1 MKSMTRKSNR
11 NVVAVAAAL
20 VFSGLMMAAGPAC
33 ADDVD
38 RAKSDAGLGLA
49 TVVANIFY
57 IPVKVAY
64 AVVGGVT
71 GGLAYAVTAGNQSV
85 AERVWVSSVGGDYV
99 LTGDMIAGQQKIQF
113 SGATDPD
120 L

>member
-1 MKSMTRKSNR
+1 MMKKR
-11 NVVAVAAAL
+11 NKQVTAALAGL
-20 VFSGLMMAAGPAC
+20 VFSATMIVAGPAL

-64 AVVGGVT
+64 AIVGGVT
-71 GGLAYAVTAGNQSV
+71 GGLAYAMTAGNQQV

-99 LTGDMIAGQQKIQF
+99 LTGDMVAGEQKIQF
-113 SGATDPD
+113 SGTTDPD

>member
-1 MKSMTRKSNR
+1 MRMEHNQRIG
-11 NVVAVAAAL
+11 AAAAAL
-20 VFSGLMMAAGPAC
+20 VFAATMLAASPAA
-33 ADDVD
+33 ADDVK

-49 TVVANIFY
+49 TVVANVFY

-64 AVVGGVT
+64 AAVGGVT
-71 GGLAYAVTAGNQSV
+71 GGLAYAVTAGNKQV

-99 LTGDMIAGQQKIQF
+99 LTGDMVAGEQKINF
-113 SGATDPD
+113 NGITDPD

>member
-1 MKSMTRKSNR
+1 MMRKHNQR
-11 NVVAVAAAL
+11 YFAVAAAL
-20 VFSGLMMAAGPAC
+20 AFSATILIASPAR
-33 ADDVD
+33 ADDVR

-57 IPVKVAY
+57 IPVKIGY

-71 GGLAYAVTAGNQSV
+71 GGLAYAVTVGNKDV

-99 LTGDMIAGQQKIQF
+99 LTGDMVAGQQKIHF
-113 SGATDPD
+113 SGTTDPD

>member
-1 MKSMTRKSNR
+1 MMMEHHKRIY
-11 NVVAVAAAL
+11 AAGAAL
-20 VFSGLMMAAGPAC
+20 VFSATMLFAVPAS
-33 ADDVD
+33 ADDVK
-38 RAKSDAGLGLA
+38 RAKADAGLGLA

-64 AVVGGVT
+64 AAVGGIT
-71 GGLAYAVTAGNQSV
+71 GGLAYAVTAGNKSV

-99 LTGDMIAGQQKIQF
+99 LTGDMVAGDQKINF
-113 SGATDPD
+113 NGVTDPD

>member
-1 MKSMTRKSNR
+1 MMKKHNQWH
-11 NVVAVAAAL
+11 VAVAAAL
-20 VFSGLMMAAGPAC
+20 AFSATIFIGSPAL
-33 ADDVD
+33 ADDVG

-57 IPVKVAY
+57 IPVKVGY

-71 GGLAYAVTAGNQSV
+71 GGLAYAVTAGNKDV

-99 LTGDMIAGQQKIQF
+99 LTGDMVAGQQKIHF
-113 SGATDPD
+113 NGVTDPD

>member
-1 MKSMTRKSNR
+1 MSRKR
-11 NVVAVAAAL
+11 NNSVAAILATL
-20 VFSGLMMAAGPAC
+20 VFSVAMLATSVVH
-33 ADDVD
+33 ADDVQ

-49 TVVANIFY
+49 TVVANVFY

-64 AVVGGVT
+64 AAVGGIT
-71 GGLAYAVTAGNQSV
+71 GGLAYAVTAGNKSV

-99 LTGDMIAGQQKIQF
+99 LTGDMVAGQQKIQF
-113 SGATDPD
+113 SGSTDPD

>member
-1 MKSMTRKSNR
+1 MRKHNKR
-11 NVVAVAAAL
+11 FFAVAAAL
-20 VFSGLMMAAGPAC
+20 AFSATLFTGSSAL

-57 IPVKVAY
+57 IPVKVGY
-64 AVVGGVT
+64 AAVGGVT
-71 GGLAYAVTAGNQSV
+71 GGLAYAVTAGNKAV

-99 LTGDMIAGQQKIQF
+99 LTGDMVAGQQKIHF
-113 SGATDPD
+113 SGTTDPD
-120 L
+120 M

>member
-1 MKSMTRKSNR
+1 MMRNR
-11 NVVAVAAAL
+11 NQRAIAATAAV
-20 VFSGLMMAAGPAC
+20 VFSATMLIAGSAS
-33 ADDVD
+33 ADDVN

-64 AVVGGVT
+64 AAVGGIT
-71 GGLAYAVTAGNQSV
+71 GGLAYAVTAGNKDV

-99 LTGDMIAGQQKIQF
+99 LTGDMVAGEQKIHF
-113 SGATDPD
+113 SGTTDPD

>member
-1 MKSMTRKSNR
+1 MMRNR
-11 NVVAVAAAL
+11 NKKVIAAAAAL
-20 VFSGLMMAAGPAC
+20 VVSATVWAAAPAS
-33 ADDVD
+33 ADDVG

-64 AVVGGVT
+64 AAVGGVT
-71 GGLAYAVTAGNQSV
+71 GGLAYAVTAGNKHV

-99 LTGDMIAGQQKIQF
+99 LTGDMVAGEQKIHF
-113 SGATDPD
+113 SGTTDPD

>member
-1 MKSMTRKSNR
+1 MMKKHNLRYF
-11 NVVAVAAAL
+11 AVAAAL
-20 VFSGLMMAAGPAC
+20 AFSATILIANPAQ
-33 ADDVD
+33 ADDVR

-49 TVVANIFY
+49 TVVANVFY
-57 IPVKVAY
+57 IPVKVGY

-71 GGLAYAVTAGNQSV
+71 GGLAYAVTAGNKEV

-99 LTGDMIAGQQKIQF
+99 LTGDMVAGQQKIHF
-113 SGATDPD
+113 SGTTDPD